1 MRSIFASYST
11 EIRSLADAGRTG
23 KWEISFAVHASPDF
37 GRGSINCF
45 SEKKT
50 CSLPHFFS
58 PVCARPPDELLA
70 YMHEP
75 GSRDELCRAE
85 IARGQGRQ
93 RQGGAEN
100 MGCEVSRSLM
110 CSTLKYSLTL
120 KGYKACYKG
129 ILHSCRK
136 HDLLTDMDCIKKAH
150 IAPSSPKLRQPVP
163 SHCVAWRNRSL
174 GADSPVEEGPRDT
187 TLLSAV

>member
-1 MRSIFASYST
+1 MQSTQVPILAEAPLTAS
-11 EIRSLADAGRTG
+11 RQ
-23 KWEISFAVHASPDF
+23 
-37 GRGSINCF
+37 
-45 SEKKT
+45 KT